1 MPAIFINP
9 TNKEH
14 VKLLQKL
21 DIQNQD
27 LRIFVSDKLPID
39 FIDRLPGKKAIGNI
53 EDDTHIST
61 ASEGAYC
68 GIYYEDINSEL
79 RKVFLDSIHNSSIKR
94 VIWLSTKEPSQEILS
109 IENLTYIKYIEEES
123 YIEKVLEL
131 EEVEEIKDSII
142 YLK

>member
-9 TNKEH
+9 SNDEH
-14 VKLLQKL
+14 QQLLKKL

-27 LRIFVSDKLPID
+27 LRIFVSDKLPKD
-39 FIDRLPGKKAIGNI
+39 FIEKLPGKKALGDI
-53 EDDTHIST
+53 EDNSHIST
-61 ASEGAYC
+61 ASAGAYC
-68 GIYYEDINSEL
+68 AIYYEDPDNQL
-79 RKVFLDSIHNSSIKR
+79 RKVFLDSINDSLVQRI
-94 VIWLSTKEPSQEILS
+94 IWISTKEPSKEILE
-109 IENLTYIKYIEEES
+109 IKNLVYVKYVEKIS